1 MCNDP
6 VCNARIAKLEKE
18 NQELRARLEKIERHL
33 GVRVPPTFVKPETE
47 PTHEAKPSGR
57 PKGHEGSGRKT
68 PEEIHKHE
76 KLEAVRVCPDCGKPV
91 AFKQNR
97 RRVLTRLI
105 PGKVENVEFEIP
117 QAYCNHC
124 KKPVEPAVP
133 NALPNS
139 RFDLTLALW
148 VACLRMLGV
157 SVDKVRFLLETD
169 YSLKISS
176 ATVINT
182 AHKLAEFLG
191 EDYEQLRQQLLKEKH
206 AHGDE
211 TSWRVKGRNYWLWE
225 FISKKIAYFTIRN
238 SRRHDVPEEV
248 MKGFKGVFSSDFW
261 CAYNVLQCE
270 KQKCWVH
277 LKRELDKV
285 LKFQHSK
292 EFALFAR
299 QLMQLYYW
307 AKSERNHGSKTRE
320 FAEKRLGALLSEN
333 YSDKNCK
340 RLVKTLSRHQ
350 MELFTFCAR
359 RGLST
364 NNNHAE
370 RGIRPAVVMRKT
382 TFGSQSEK
390 GANDTAVLM
399 SFFQTA
405 RLQEENFNSFMQN
418 LIDNRLQ
425 Y

>member
-1 MCNDP
+1 
-6 VCNARIAKLEKE
+6 
-18 NQELRARLEKIERHL
+18 
-33 GVRVPPTFVKPETE
+33 
-47 PTHEAKPSGR
+47 
-57 PKGHEGSGRKT
+57 
-68 PEEIHKHE
+68 
-76 KLEAVRVCPDCGKPV
+76 
-91 AFKQNR
+91 
-97 RRVLTRLI
+97 
-105 PGKVENVEFEIP
+105 
-117 QAYCNHC
+117 
-124 KKPVEPAVP
+124 
-133 NALPNS
+133 
-139 RFDLTLALW
+139 
-148 VACLRMLGV
+148 
-157 SVDKVRFLLETD
+157 
-169 YSLKISS
+169 
-176 ATVINT
+176 
-182 AHKLAEFLG
+182 
-191 EDYEQLRQQLLKEKH
+191 
-206 AHGDE
+206 
-211 TSWRVKGRNYWLWE
+211 
-225 FISKKIAYFTIRN
+225 
-238 SRRHDVPEEV
+238 
-248 MKGFKGVFSSDFW
+248 
-261 CAYNVLQCE
+261 
-270 KQKCWVH
+270 
-277 LKRELDKV
+277 
-285 LKFQHSK
+285 
-292 EFALFAR
+292 
-299 QLMQLYYW
+299 MQLYYW